1 WLDTGES
8 ERQLT
13 YWRKHLGTGEAPLLQ
28 LPADHARTGTAVSR
42 GARLEFNLP
51 PVMAARLREL
61 CRDHAASLFMGLFT
75 LFALW
80 LYRHTRQPDIRI
92 GIPVA
97 NRSRPETERMLG
109 FFVNTQVWRIE
120 VGGQLSFID
129 LLERT
134 RTAAL
139 GAQTHPDLPF
149 DQLVDAL
156 GAARNVDHNPL
167 FQYMYNHQRLEAGTA
182 QILAGLQGERYL
194 QPVQS
199 TQFELILDTAELPDD
214 VLQASF
220 TYAADLYEPAT
231 IERFRDRFVA
241 LLEQVVNAAEV
252 PIGRLGVNDAAVIR
266 RRPHDL

>member
-1 WLDTGES
+1 DLSNGPLLRIMLITLEDRLHLLQLSMHHIIADEWSLVLFIEELAASYQAFRDGQIPSLAPLPVQYTDYAVWQRIWLDTGES

-120 VGGQLSFID
+120 VGG
-129 LLERT
+129 
-134 RTAAL
+134 
-139 GAQTHPDLPF
+139 
-149 DQLVDAL
+149 
-156 GAARNVDHNPL
+156 
-167 FQYMYNHQRLEAGTA
+167 
-182 QILAGLQGERYL
+182 
-194 QPVQS
+194 
-199 TQFELILDTAELPDD
+199 
-214 VLQASF
+214 
-220 TYAADLYEPAT
+220 
-231 IERFRDRFVA
+231 
-241 LLEQVVNAAEV
+241 
-252 PIGRLGVNDAAVIR
+252 
-266 RRPHDL
+266 